1 MSIGLKNSYKEY
13 WSKYLRNL
21 DMTWILD
28 DIRGLLL
35 ILLKLKCDNVLIIY
49 LGESSYLRKCTQ

>member
-28 DIRGLLL
+28 DIRGL
-35 ILLKLKCDNVLIIY
+35 
-49 LGESSYLRKCTQ
+49 